1 MTKHEEPRLRHHGI
15 RNVAAVHWQ
24 LPTSALYEKIV
35 SRGEGL
41 IAHLGPLVVRTGAYT
56 GRSPKDKF
64 IVDEPTSAEDISW
77 GEENQPLS
85 VEKFN
90 LLYYRLLAYLQGRE
104 LFVQDC
110 YAGADRS
117 YRSPSA

>member
-1 MTKHEEPRLRHHGI
+1 MKNPSLKHHGI

-64 IVDEPTSAEDISW
+64 IVDEPSTSKKLNGGKRTRPLRWRNSISSITGSW
-77 GEENQPLS
+77 PIS
-85 VEKFN
+85 
-90 LLYYRLLAYLQGRE
+90 RGRTSSSRI
-104 LFVQDC
+104 
-110 YAGADRS
+110 AMPGADKAIRC
-117 YRSPSA
+117 PSA